1 MKNVM
6 VRIEGSQRGV
16 DGEEN
21 TMEFITEGKQYIK
34 NGAMY
39 LVYKESEISGME
51 GSTTTLK
58 LQEDE
63 VKMKRFGTTSSD
75 MVFKVK
81 ERYTTKY
88 NTPYGDFKM
97 EIYTKKIDRQID
109 EDQKGNIYV
118 EYMMSIQGLMEST
131 NKLNISIM

>member
-6 VRIEGSQRGV
+6 VRIEASQRGV

-21 TMEFITEGKQYIK
+21 TMEFITEGKQYMR

-58 LQEDE
+58 LEEDQ
-63 VKMKRFGTTSSD
+63 VKMKRFGSTSSD
-75 MVFKVK
+75 MIFKLK

-88 NTPYGDFKM
+88 NTPYGNFKM
-97 EIYTKKIDRQID
+97 EIYTKKIEQEIG
-109 EDQKGNIYV
+109 EDQKAKIYV
-118 EYMMSIQGLMEST
+118 EYMMSIQGLVEST